1 MKNLRESTTNEKV
14 INYHKAYYRP
24 ENLALIITGIIKP
37 EQVFKALEGVQ
48 NKIKSKGLL
57 PDYSRPWQVCHLF
70 LFGRD
75 NPSKEIQFC
84 LRNRF
89 IILLARYLSGL

>member
-24 ENLALIITGIIKP
+24 ENLTLIITGIIKP

-48 NKIKSKGLL
+48 NKIKSKGPL

-70 LFGRD
+70 F
-75 NPSKEIQFC
+75 SKGIQ
-84 LRNRF
+84 LSLQIRF
-89 IILLARYLSGL
+89 IILLDKVIMFLSAV

>member
-24 ENLALIITGIIKP
+24 ENLTLIITGIIKP
-37 EQVFKALEGVQ
+37 KQVFKALEGVQ
-48 NKIKSKGLL
+48 NKIKSKGPL

-70 LFGRD
+70 FF
-75 NPSKEIQFC
+75 E
-84 LRNRF
+84 RNTIVPANSF
-89 IILLARYLSGL
+89 YYFT